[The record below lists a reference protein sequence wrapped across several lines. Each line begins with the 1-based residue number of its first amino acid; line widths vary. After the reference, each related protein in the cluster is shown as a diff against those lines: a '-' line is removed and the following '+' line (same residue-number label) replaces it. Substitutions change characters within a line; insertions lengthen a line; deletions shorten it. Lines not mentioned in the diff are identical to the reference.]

1 MSFNLAVILSEGT
14 RSAPGGAG
22 GRVTGQP
29 LWRRLYDT
37 GERAVA
43 PRLESAVRTEC
54 FAKGTALA
62 GWAQA
67 TARMHVAALSAR
79 AWHLVNLPAG
89 TDVTR
94 LRTQLGALD
103 REVRRLALRLEQQ
116 AHDDGRTG
124 VEEADSA
131 DTGPS

>member
-1 MSFNLAVILSEGT
+1 M
-14 RSAPGGAG
+14 
-22 GRVTGQP
+22 GQS

-37 GERAVA
+37 AERAVA
-43 PRLESAVRTEC
+43 PRLESAVRTER
-54 FAKGTALA
+54 FAQGAALA

-67 TARMHVAALSAR
+67 TARTHVEALSAQV
-79 AWHLVNLPAG
+79 WHLVNLPAG

-94 LRTQLGALD
+94 LRTQIGALD

-124 VEEADSA
+124 DEEADSA
-131 DTGPS
+131 GAGPS